1 MTDALLEL
9 LYAFAQG
16 HEIEAILIQNDG
28 YQESE
33 RCTRKQEE
41 RLRTLLDGTAAS
53 VFNDFLEEQKLLQ
66 LQEEEAHFRA
76 GFKIGLEL
84 SR

>member
-9 LYAFAQG
+9 LHAFAQG

-66 LQEEEAHFRA
+66 LQKEEAHFRA
-76 GFKIGLEL
+76 GFQMALEL
-84 SR
+84 TR